1 MKRVIS
7 NQELKEKMIIA
18 IDILCNTVK
27 TTLGPK
33 GSNVII
39 DNSSFSPFIT
49 NDGVTIAEN
58 IESEDEII
66 NAILEIA
73 KESSIKTNENVGDGT
88 TTTLVLLQSIFKEGQ
103 KIIEAGMNPIA
114 LKKELN
120 NLLPDLIKFINNKSY
135 LPQDSDLYKIAEIS
149 SNSKEIGQI
158 ITEAFLKVKTT
169 SAISIKE
176 NDIQETKTILKT
188 GYSIETLIASSYF
201 FKDKSEILLKKTN
214 ILLLNNYL
222 NDIEEIAPILNEI
235 IPNNKNLLILA
246 EDYHDN
252 VINQITSLYLNENI
266 NIILL
271 KIPEYGKNKIDTLND
286 LALISNSKIIDDL
299 TYINTNNLGT
309 ISSISITKELTTFQI
324 IPTKKTEEKVAEL
337 KELLNNSQD
346 IDKAFIEKRLSMLTT
361 GIIEIS
367 VGAPTQTERRE
378 LKMRFDDALC
388 AIKAA
393 CTGIIPGSGIVLYE
407 LSENLTN
414 IDNIKNI
421 FVISLKEPLKQIIY
435 NAGLDEKEIINQIKE
450 NNYQEIYNINKE
462 MFEQIKTTQVIDPTS
477 VVINSLKNAVSIASM
492 LLTTNSLIIN
502 EYQNNLNKI
511 NNYNEI

>member
-103 KIIEAGMNPIA
+103 KLIEAGMNPIA

-158 ITEAFLKVKTT
+158 ITEAFLKVKKPILGICRGHQIINIYYGG
-169 SAISIKE
+169 SLIQ
-176 NDIQETKTILKT
+176 DIPSQYE
-188 GYSIETLIASSYF
+188 
-201 FKDKSEILLKKTN
+201 TN
-214 ILLLNNYL
+214 INHRQNEARHVGTHTVTLTKDSILGNKGEVHSVNTFHHQNIDKLGDTL
-222 NDIEEIAPILNEI
+222 EVVAVSEDGLIEAVQNEDVFGI
-235 IPNNKNLLILA
+235 QWHPECMIQDA
-246 EDYHDN
+246 FHR
-252 VINQITSLYLNENI
+252 
-266 NIILL
+266 NIIQTFV
-271 KIPEYGKNKIDTLND
+271 NKC
-286 LALISNSKIIDDL
+286 
-299 TYINTNNLGT
+299 
-309 ISSISITKELTTFQI
+309 
-324 IPTKKTEEKVAEL
+324 
-337 KELLNNSQD
+337 
-346 IDKAFIEKRLSMLTT
+346 KR
-361 GIIEIS
+361 
-367 VGAPTQTERRE
+367 
-378 LKMRFDDALC
+378 
-388 AIKAA
+388 
-393 CTGIIPGSGIVLYE
+393 
-407 LSENLTN
+407 
-414 IDNIKNI
+414 
-421 FVISLKEPLKQIIY
+421 
-435 NAGLDEKEIINQIKE
+435 
-450 NNYQEIYNINKE
+450 
-462 MFEQIKTTQVIDPTS
+462 
-477 VVINSLKNAVSIASM
+477 
-492 LLTTNSLIIN
+492 
-502 EYQNNLNKI
+502 
-511 NNYNEI
+511 